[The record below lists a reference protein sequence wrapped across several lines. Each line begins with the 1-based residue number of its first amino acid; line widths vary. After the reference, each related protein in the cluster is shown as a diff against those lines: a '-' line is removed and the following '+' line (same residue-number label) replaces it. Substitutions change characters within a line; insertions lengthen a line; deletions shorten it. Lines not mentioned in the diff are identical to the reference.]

1 MIIKSL
7 KIVNFRRFIGK
18 QVVFKKGLN
27 VIVGS
32 NAIGKTTVLEAIY
45 YLGITKSFKT
55 SDESALINNNSE
67 EFAIFANV
75 ERDGLVNDI
84 KIKRM
89 KNAKI
94 VFLNNNP
101 YKKVSEYLGTVLVV
115 CFSNNDCVKLNGS
128 SKDRRSL
135 FEPLICQISNFYVN
149 ECNNYRK
156 ILNSRNALLKRLNFE
171 KKESNT
177 KLLEV
182 MNSQL
187 VKSGNKIINVRQKI
201 VRKLNDEINEIYNEI
216 SGCNEKIEL
225 EYCSNTT
232 EEKFLNQLRLNY
244 EEELKRGH
252 TEVGP
257 HRDDIEFK
265 INGIRAKGFASQGQK
280 RSIALSLKLAEAEV
294 INKISGEYPV
304 FLLDDVMSEL
314 DPERQNCVLNHI
326 KGIQSFITCCDPS
339 QLLRLQK
346 GKAFEMIEG
355 SINEI

>member
-18 QVVFKKGLN
+18 QVVLKKGLN

-149 ECNNYRK
+149 ECNIYRK

-257 HRDDIEFK
+257 HRDDYKFK
-265 INGIRAKGFASQGQK
+265 INGLDAASTGSQGQQK
-280 RSIALSLKLAEAEV
+280 SIMISLKIAFSKMIQSVKNETPTL
-294 INKISGEYPV
+294 
-304 FLLDDVMSEL
+304 LLDDVLGEL
-314 DPERQNCVLNHI
+314 DENRQNN
-326 KGIQSFITCCDPS
+326 
-339 QLLRLQK
+339 LLDYIRNYQQVILSTSTLADVK
-346 GKAFEMIEG
+346 KENLENANIIEL
-355 SINEI
+355 E

>member
-257 HRDDIEFK
+257 HRDDYKFK
-265 INGIRAKGFASQGQK
+265 INGLDAVSTGSQGQQK
-280 RSIALSLKLAEAEV
+280 SIMISLKIAFSKMIQSVKNETPTL
-294 INKISGEYPV
+294 
-304 FLLDDVMSEL
+304 LLDDVLGEL
-314 DPERQNCVLNHI
+314 DENRQNN
-326 KGIQSFITCCDPS
+326 
-339 QLLRLQK
+339 LLDYIRNYQQVILSTSTLADVK
-346 GKAFEMIEG
+346 KENLENANIIEL
-355 SINEI
+355 E

>member
-1 MIIKSL
+1 MVIKNL
-7 KIVNFRRFIGK
+7 KIVNFRRFVRK
-18 QVVFKKGLN
+18 QIAFKKGLN

-32 NAIGKTTVLEAIY
+32 NAIGKTTILEAVY

-67 EFAIFANV
+67 EFAVFANV
-75 ERDGLVNDI
+75 ERDRLANDI

-89 KNAKI
+89 KSAKI

-187 VKSGNKIINVRQKI
+187 VKSGTKIINVRQKI

-216 SGCNEKIEL
+216 SGRNEKIEL

-244 EEELKRGH
+244 EEELKKGH

-257 HRDDIEFK
+257 HRDDYKFK
-265 INGIRAKGFASQGQK
+265 INGLDAASTGSQGQQK
-280 RSIALSLKLAEAEV
+280 SIMISLKIAFSKMIQSVKNETPIL
-294 INKISGEYPV
+294 
-304 FLLDDVMSEL
+304 LLDDVLGEL
-314 DPERQNCVLNHI
+314 DEKRQNNLLDYI
-326 KGIQSFITCCDPS
+326 KDYQQVIISTSTLADVKKENLENANI
-339 QLLRLQK
+339 
-346 GKAFEMIEG
+346 IEL
-355 SINEI
+355 E

>member
-18 QVVFKKGLN
+18 QVVLKKGLN

-257 HRDDIEFK
+257 HRDDYKFK
-265 INGIRAKGFASQGQK
+265 INGLDAASTGSQGQQK
-280 RSIALSLKLAEAEV
+280 SIMISLKIAFSKMIQSVKNETPTL
-294 INKISGEYPV
+294 
-304 FLLDDVMSEL
+304 LLDDVLGEL
-314 DPERQNCVLNHI
+314 DENRQNN
-326 KGIQSFITCCDPS
+326 
-339 QLLRLQK
+339 LLDYIRNYQQVILSTSTLADVK
-346 GKAFEMIEG
+346 KENLENANIIEL
-355 SINEI
+355 E

>member
-244 EEELKRGH
+244 EEELKR
-252 TEVGP
+252 
-257 HRDDIEFK
+257 K
-265 INGIRAKGFASQGQK
+265 
-280 RSIALSLKLAEAEV
+280 
-294 INKISGEYPV
+294 
-304 FLLDDVMSEL
+304 
-314 DPERQNCVLNHI
+314 
-326 KGIQSFITCCDPS
+326 
-339 QLLRLQK
+339 
-346 GKAFEMIEG
+346 
-355 SINEI
+355 